1 MKNIQKGFT
10 LIELMIVVAIV
21 GIVAAVALPAYQN
34 YTAKAKFSEVIAA
47 VTPIKQAIQICY
59 VEQGGANLASCD
71 TEAEVGALL
80 LAAAIGTYVSAVT
93 ITENTGVITATSTG
107 VDSSNSTYILTPT
120 VNDTYNTI
128 TWAESGTCVANGV
141 C

>member
-21 GIVAAVALPAYQN
+21 GILAAVALPANQN

-47 VTPIKQAIQICY
+47 VTPTKQAIQICY
-59 VEQGGANLASCD
+59 VEQGGANLVSCD
-71 TEAEVGALL
+71 TEAEVGAVL

-93 ITENTGVITATSTG
+93 ITENTGVITAKSTD
-107 VDSSNSTYILTPT
+107 VDSSNSTYILTPR